1 MPNIFTS
8 LRVVFVFFVVFAVVP
23 GFASPAQA
31 GWLEF
36 FFPSLRNTVD
46 QPSRTLVAPFAE
58 QAQAIET
65 LPTATSLPALPE
77 NKIPLD
83 QAHRSPSEMAEWLM
97 TSVSEVL
104 TFKNANISD
113 VLEKNKRHFDTNGQA
128 QFIAFMNENN
138 MTKVLETGNFNMHP
152 FVQQTPLLLN
162 QGVVDGRYRW
172 LFEVPVMVSYL
183 DRAAK
188 GYTKDTKPVNQ
199 EIVLTLQVGRTS
211 DLSAGK
217 DVVIERWTG
226 KLRGAAQK

>member
-1 MPNIFTS
+1 VLTGSRYSRLLPALFLIMMILMGS
-8 LRVVFVFFVVFAVVP
+8 
-23 GFASPAQA
+23 ASTAQA

-58 QAQAIET
+58 QGQAIEK
-65 LPTATSLPALPE
+65 LPTATSLPELPE
-77 NKIPLD
+77 NRIPLD
-83 QAHRSPSEMAEWLM
+83 QAHRSASEMAEWLTM
-97 TSVSEVL
+97 SVSEVL
-104 TFKNANISD
+104 TFKNANLND
-113 VLEKNKRHFDTNGQA
+113 VLEQNKKYFDANGQA
-128 QFIAFMNENN
+128 QFVAFMNEKN

-152 FVQQTPLLLN
+152 FVQQTPLVLN

-183 DRAAK
+183 ERGTK
-188 GYTKDTKPVNQ
+188 GYTKNTKPVNQ
-199 EIVLTLQVGRTS
+199 EIVLTLQIGRTT

-226 KLRGAAQK
+226 KLRGAP